1 MIVLLV
7 TLLIAASA
15 LPISSAVAKPDEDKM
30 SLAELRKKYP
40 EYLILQGSHH
50 ENKVALTFDD
60 APDPVFTRQILDV
73 LDEYKVEATFFIVGY
88 RAENYP
94 EIVREIDEAQHAIG
108 NHSYNHPYMPDLTK
122 QAFENQIE
130 STQTILQNL
139 IGYRPRLLRTPY
151 GAISERQLKWAVQH
165 DFTVVNWS
173 VDSLD
178 WKSLKA
184 NEVSKNILEHVE
196 PGSIILQHAGGGVG
210 EDLTGTVEA
219 LPRII
224 STLREQGYEFVTVP
238 ELLELPRHQ

>member
-1 MIVLLV
+1 
-7 TLLIAASA
+7 
-15 LPISSAVAKPDEDKM
+15 M

-40 EYLILQGSHH
+40 EYLILQGSHR

-60 APDPVFTRQILDV
+60 APDPAFTRKILAV
-73 LDEYKVEATFFIVGY
+73 LAEYNVKATFFIVGY

-94 EIVREIDEAQHAIG
+94 DIVREIDEAQHAIG
-108 NHSYNHPYMPDLTK
+108 NHSYNHPYMPELTK
-122 QAFENQIE
+122 QAFEKQVE
-130 STQTILQNL
+130 STQTILHNL

-151 GAISERQLKWAVQH
+151 GAISERQLKWVVQH
-165 DFTVVNWS
+165 DFTVVNWN

-184 NEVSKNILEHVE
+184 HEVSKNILEHVE

-219 LPRII
+219 LPHII